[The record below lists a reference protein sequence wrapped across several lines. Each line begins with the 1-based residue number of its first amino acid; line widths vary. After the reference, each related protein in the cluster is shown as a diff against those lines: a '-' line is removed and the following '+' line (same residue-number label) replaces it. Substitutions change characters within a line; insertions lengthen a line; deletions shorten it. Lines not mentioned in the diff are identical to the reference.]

1 VARRPQAFAG
11 GARAPD
17 GSAWEVLG
25 ERHAR
30 NPRLALDGND
40 LAMLRLWSM
49 ARGTGLGGGVL
60 PDAGGAHDQAAI
72 MLEAFAIMSAADAEL
87 GATEDER

>member
-1 VARRPQAFAG
+1 MARRPQAFAG

-25 ERHAR
+25 ERYAT
-30 NPRLALDGND
+30 NPRLALSAND

-49 ARGTGLGGGVL
+49 ARGSGLGGGTL
-60 PDAGGAHDQAAI
+60 PDPGGVHDQAAI
-72 MLEAFAIMSAADAEL
+72 MLEAFAIMNAADAEL
-87 GATEDER
+87 GGKE